1 MEAAVKEQVKKIV
14 GEAIKLY
21 YDVEYLWTIEDFK
34 DLYGEELSVISEITS
49 DLQHR
54 LKPLLGYVEAE
65 DMAKKLIETGEV
77 KQY

>member
-1 MEAAVKEQVKKIV
+1 MEAAVKEQVRKIV

-54 LKPLLGYVEAE
+54 LKPLLGYVKAE

>member
-1 MEAAVKEQVKKIV
+1 M
-14 GEAIKLY
+14 
-21 YDVEYLWTIEDFK
+21 
-34 DLYGEELSVISEITS
+34 ISEIAS

-65 DMAKKLIETGEV
+65 DMAKKLIETGDV